1 MQGNPPALISK
12 PVMRQLSV
20 HELQTLMEATPEARP
35 RLLDVREPWEFD
47 LARIDGSDLIPM
59 QAIPNQVEQ
68 LDRTHPTVV
77 ICHHGT
83 RSLQVVAFLERLG
96 FENLHN
102 LRGGIDAW
110 ARQVDPSVPLY

>member
-1 MQGNPPALISK
+1 
-12 PVMRQLSV
+12 MRQLSV
-20 HELQTLMEATPEARP
+20 LELHALMQGAPLSRP
-35 RLLDVREPWEFD
+35 RLLDVREPWEFQ
-47 LARIDGSDLIPM
+47 LAHIEGSKLLPM
-59 QAIPNQVEQ
+59 QTIPNLIDQ
-68 LDRTHPTVV
+68 LDRSHPTVV

-110 ARQVDPSVPLY
+110 ARQVDVRVALY